1 MSDEAEE
8 NIVPGETKEQRFKRL
23 ADKRVNATLLKI
35 RLIGNLASSNYEF
48 TPEQVKKISDVLHG
62 AINDVDKLFQKRLD
76 LKKNRF
82 EL

>member
-1 MSDEAEE
+1 MSEDAEE
-8 NIVPGETKEQRFKRL
+8 TIVPGETKEQRFKRL

-48 TPEQVKKISDVLHG
+48 TPDQVKKISDTLHG
-62 AINDVDKLFQKRLD
+62 AVNEVDKLFWKRLEF
-76 LKKNRF
+76 KKNKF